1 MKEQT
6 RKEYIRRV
14 RNILMFEH
22 NGANIIGAINSRAV
36 SKIKYGVGIIG
47 WLKAE
52 LEEAHRKTKK
62 LLTMYGAHYLKADVN
77 MLYLRRTEG
86 GKDLIGVEDCG

>member
-14 RNILMFEH
+14 RNTLISGH
-22 NGANIIGAINSRAV
+22 DGVNIIAAINLRAV
-36 SKIKYGVGIIG
+36 SKIKYGVRITG

-62 LLTMYGAHYLKADVN
+62 
-77 MLYLRRTEG
+77 R
-86 GKDLIGVEDCG
+86 